1 MASAAFAWLFRP
13 GFRLE
18 LCYWEGCSA
27 ELASFSVDQASA
39 DVASRR
45 VDNEE
50 KPKSLRHATGR
61 SWNEEVLRAVG
72 SRKLSA
78 ITQRAVINPHAKE
91 PAGALKM
98 RLHQLRFAPP
108 ELSNDGP
115 HKWRDLAGPCGL
127 SGRASGEAWSELF
140 AELSELLISVLGAL
154 AEPRADHPRIV
165 SDS

>member
-1 MASAAFAWLFRP
+1 M
-13 GFRLE
+13 
-18 LCYWEGCSA
+18 
-27 ELASFSVDQASA
+27 ASFSVDQASA

-50 KPKSLRHATGR
+50 KPESLRQATGC
-61 SWNEEVLRAVG
+61 SWNEEVMRAVG

-91 PAGALKM
+91 AAGALKM
-98 RLHQLRFAPP
+98 RFHQLRFAPP
-108 ELSNDGP
+108 GLSEDGT
-115 HKWRDLAGPCGL
+115 HKWRNLIGPSGL
-127 SGRASGEAWSELF
+127 SGRASGEAWSEPF

-154 AEPRADHPRIV
+154 AEPRAEHPRIV